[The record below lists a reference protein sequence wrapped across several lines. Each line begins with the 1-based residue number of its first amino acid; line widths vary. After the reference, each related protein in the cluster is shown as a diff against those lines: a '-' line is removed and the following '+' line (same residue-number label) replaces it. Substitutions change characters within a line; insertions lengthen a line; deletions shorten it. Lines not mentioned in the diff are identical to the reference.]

1 MGAAVPQVVTE
12 SSASG
17 AQVIDGS
24 LKFDSGLS
32 NYLNRTPSSSGNRKT
47 WTWSG
52 WVKRNKLGAT
62 QFVFEAGSADT
73 ATDRFLVRFQSDD
86 TLLVTVAQANNRL
99 TSQVFRDVSSWGHL
113 VIAVDTTQSTANDRS
128 KIYWN
133 GSQITDFSTI
143 TNPNQDAITAVNSA
157 AAHSIGKTHIDNSNY
172 LDGYQSNI
180 YLIDGQALGPE
191 NFGFTDPLTNTWR
204 PKKYT
209 GDFNISSSGYAGI
222 FAPYSTTAR
231 WNSFKT
237 YTTVNENS
245 TGHTLPMSNPS
256 HYGGKA
262 LDLASG
268 GFEIQTNNSAA
279 GDFFMAIWVN
289 LDSYETN
296 KQFGVD
302 MAGNYVFF
310 ETLSNGAIKVRHTG
324 SGGQSSNSGYAN
336 DTNQWQHW
344 ALSRSGGSLR
354 GFVDGEQ
361 IVTDTGGISGDNTVL
376 ANSKFNFF
384 GADNNTTSYNIN
396 GQVIDAV
403 IYIGQGVSGNFTPP
417 TAPLIDSSGNINH
430 YSGFSDSQLYFASPL
445 VDVSGSTPNTI
456 ANYIQTGVN
465 SFYLPM
471 DGNSPIGEDKS
482 PKGNN
487 WTPVNFG
494 GSVALDNPIV
504 SGARPILNTGTGGT
518 VARPGVFGSEVGA
531 YYAVTVASVGGGN
544 RYHFDG
550 VDRPNPTLTR
560 GATYTFDQSNNSNST
575 HPLRFATAADAAGS
589 SQYTDGVVTS
599 GTPGSAGAYTKITVP
614 HNAPDTL
621 HYYCTNHGGMGSST
635 SQITDETK
643 ADPYAWKNVLAL
655 PLVGSANDV
664 SNSVNSGSTTKA
676 VTNNNVTFNSISHFY
691 GGSALFNSSSDY
703 LRLASAPFDYGSGDF
718 TIEFWCYLNG
728 NFNTARHI
736 ISAWEDG
743 GNQTFYLGTGGSNG
757 YWGSFGVKIGG
768 TQYEVNGDANKGRI
782 SQNGWHH
789 IAGVRDGTNIKL
801 FVDGNLIGTTACG
814 SGSMISLP
822 TYVYIGKHYSASGY
836 EWEGLLSDVRI
847 YKGVAKYTSNFIP
860 ASTSPDILPD
870 TPSGVSGSSKLAKI
884 TDGAVSFDG
893 SGDYLTGNTEV
904 LCWLHL

>member
-24 LKFDSGLS
+24 LKFDGSKSTALK
-32 NYLNRTPSSSGNRKT
+32 RTPSSDGNRKT
-47 WTWSG
+47 WTWSA
-52 WVKRNKLGAT
+52 WVKKHKDSRSTLFSAGAT
-62 QFVFEAGSADT
+62 SNDTGFAAIEIETDEQLRYAGWNTLWKRSNDKFRDYNEFYHIVISFDVTQGT
-73 ATDRFLVRFQSDD
+73 ASNRVRLYKNGVEITDL
-86 TLLVTVAQANNRL
+86 ANNGSL
-99 TSQVFRDVSSWGHL
+99 SNVDYPINDNVIHYIGGIDGGGGENITFNDYNMTQVYF
-113 VIAVDTTQSTANDRS
+113 
-128 KIYWN
+128 
-133 GSQITDFSTI
+133 
-143 TNPNQDAITAVNSA
+143 
-157 AAHSIGKTHIDNSNY
+157 
-172 LDGYQSNI
+172 
-180 YLIDGQALGPE
+180 IDGQALGPE

-504 SGARPILNTGTGGT
+504 SGALPILNTTQGGT
-518 VARPGVFGSEVGA
+518 QAGVGVRTDA
-531 YYAVTVASVGGGN
+531 YHAN
-544 RYHFDG
+544 
-550 VDRPNPTLTR
+550 L
-560 GATYTFDQSNNSNST
+560 
-575 HPLRFATAADAAGS
+575 
-589 SQYTDGVVTS
+589 
-599 GTPGSAGAYTKITVP
+599 
-614 HNAPDTL
+614 
-621 HYYCTNHGGMGSST
+621 
-635 SQITDETK
+635 
-643 ADPYAWKNVLAL
+643 VLAL
-655 PLVGSANDV
+655 PLIGSKDDV

-676 VTNNNVTFNSISHFY
+676 ITSNGDPVASNAASNFY
-691 GGSALFNSSSDY
+691 GGSFV
-703 LRLASAPFDYGSGDF
+703 FDGSGDYLSSSSSADLTFGTGNF
-718 TIEFWCYLNG
+718 TIECWVYQ
-728 NFNTARHI
+728 T
-736 ISAWEDG
+736 SAASAEDG
-743 GNQTFYLGTGGSNG
+743 IFQISTTSGGLAATQSDTITLQTNGSVYRSYANNTSTPFSTAVITNK
-757 YWGSFGVKIGG
+757 WVHLALVRSSTSLNLFVNGVKDATTISDSRNYSGTYLAIGG
-768 TQYEVNGDANKGRI
+768 YYSTSYLWVGNI
-782 SQNGWHH
+782 SDFR
-789 IAGVRDGTNIKL
+789 V
-801 FVDGNLIGTTACG
+801 
-814 SGSMISLP
+814 
-822 TYVYIGKHYSASGY
+822 
-836 EWEGLLSDVRI
+836 
-847 YKGVAKYTSNFIP
+847 YKGVAKYTSNFVVP
-860 ASTSPDILPD
+860 ATSPDILPD
-870 TPSGVSGSSKLAKI
+870 TPSGVSGSSKLA
-884 TDGAVSFDG
+884 
-893 SGDYLTGNTEV
+893 
-904 LCWLHL
+904 